1 MSAAIDT
8 EVKKLVIN
16 QWLAGVSR
24 DRIAADNNIGAGT
37 VSNILNEWKKGV
49 EDSE

>member
-37 VSNILNEWKKGV
+37 VNILNEWKKGV